1 MGITIGRFASGFLT
15 YKLNDTNMIRLGQG
29 IMMLGILIMVLP
41 LGAYASMAGL
51 LLIGLGCAPI
61 YPCIIH
67 STPAHFGAENSQA
80 LVGVQMASAY
90 MGNILMPPL
99 FGIIANHVSIRLFP
113 WYMLA
118 ILLLMGVMYRK
129 MENKTKR

>member
-1 MGITIGRFASGFLT
+1 MAVLE
-15 YKLNDTNMIRLGQG
+15 KLHHPEKYWKILLKWGL
-29 IMMLGILIMVLP
+29 LGILMGGIGGLLGAWVHHALHFVTHVRGEHPWLILLLP
-41 LGAYASMAGL
+41 LGQAAAVVGVL
-51 LLIGLGCAPI
+51 LMGLGCAPI

-99 FGIIANHVSIRLFP
+99 FGVIANHVSIRLFP
-113 WYMLA
+113 W
-118 ILLLMGVMYRK
+118 
-129 MENKTKR
+129 